1 MTAPPPDAVSLY
13 RGRIMHARLGAI
25 PHRFAYRLFWILV
38 DLDRLEE
45 ADRAALPFSV
55 NRGNLVSFH
64 ERDHGPRD
72 GSGLRAHA
80 ERLLAEAGVAV
91 PGGRMLLLCL
101 PRVLGYAF
109 NPLSI
114 TFAYRPDGT
123 LAAMLHEVRNTFGER
138 HTYVEAVLSSSGPA
152 HRIPK
157 AFRVSPFL
165 GMDLA
170 YRFTVRPPGEEVG
183 IRILVERAGAPV
195 LSTASRARRL
205 PLTTGTVLRAF
216 LALPLMTF
224 KVTAGIHWEAL
235 RLWIK
240 GVRTVGPVRPVAGD
254 RLPGD
259 SVAPGTGPVPCGG
272 EAA

>member
-13 RGRIMHARLGAI
+13 RGRIMHARLGPI

-80 ERLLAEAGVAV
+80 ERLLAEAGVEA

-123 LAAMLHEVRNTFGER
+123 LAALLHEVRNTFGER
-138 HTYVEAVLSSSGPA
+138 HTYVEAGPSGSGPA
-152 HRIPK
+152 AHLTPK

-165 GMDLA
+165 GLQARYDFRLA
-170 YRFTVRPPGEEVG
+170 PPAEAL
-183 IRILVERAGAPV
+183 RLHILESDAEGPV
-195 LSTASRARRL
+195 LAAGFTARRRDLTSRA
-205 PLTTGTVLRAF
+205 A
-216 LALPLMTF
+216 LAALAAIPLMTL
-224 KVTAGIHWEAL
+224 KVVAAIHWEAL
-235 RLWIK
+235 RLWLK
-240 GVRTVGPVRPVAGD
+240 TVPIVPRSSRPAGPAPE
-254 RLPGD
+254 PGP
-259 SVAPGTGPVPCGG
+259 SP
-272 EAA
+272 

>member
-1 MTAPPPDAVSLY
+1 
-13 RGRIMHARLGAI
+13 MHARLGPI
-25 PHRFAYRLFWILV
+25 PHRFTYRLVWILV

-55 NRGNLVSFH
+55 NRANLVSFH

-80 ERLLAEAGVAV
+80 ERLLAEAGVPP

-123 LAAMLHEVRNTFGER
+123 LAALLHEVRNTFGER
-138 HTYVEAVLSSSGPA
+138 HTYVEGVPAGSGAAA
-152 HRIPK
+152 HLTPK

-170 YRFTVRPPGEEVG
+170 YRFTVRPPAEEVG
-183 IRILVERAGAPV
+183 VRILVERAGAPV
-195 LSTASRARRL
+195 LSTALRARRL
-205 PLTTGTVLRAF
+205 PLATGTVLRAILGAP
-216 LALPLMTF
+216 LATF

-235 RLWIK
+235 RLWGK
-240 GVRTVGPVRPVAGD
+240 GVRTVGRACPASSPAAVDRP
-254 RLPGD
+254 PGD
-259 SVAPGTGPVPCGG
+259 SVAPGRAPVPCGG